1 MSSRGRRRKS
11 GSNQGNQNNS
21 SGSQANGSKNSNK
34 GRQPKQGKQGK
45 QGKQKAPKFD
55 AADFWGDADDLPEPH
70 GYDVEA
76 TDPTAILR
84 SLGRPPIPGSEAAAE
99 HHFTMI
105 YERSGMLATALAA
118 AGGLGEIQASPDA
131 DAS

>member
-21 SGSQANGSKNSNK
+21 SGSQAKGSKNSNK
-34 GRQPKQGKQGK
+34 GRQPKQGK

-118 AGGLGEIQASPDA
+118 AGGLGEIQASPEA